1 MLVLTLMGGFASPLI
16 GTRAWMRLFIMF
28 TVGAVS
34 VSVVDHDVGTIDR
47 SNLRGL
53 YIVFGGL
60 LMIGALVWLN
70 TVKAVL

>member
-1 MLVLTLMGGFASPLI
+1 MLVFILVGGFASPLV
-16 GTRAWMRLFIMF
+16 GRQAWMRLFIMF
-28 TVGAVS
+28 VASAVS
-34 VSVVDHDVGTIDR
+34 VSLIDHEVGTIDR

-53 YIVFGGL
+53 YLVVGGL